1 MKNDFV
7 FKRIFAYKGNEEYL
21 KDFLSS
27 LLKMD
32 IKEIEL
38 EHDVSLEKDLID
50 EKIGVLDVKATLNNN
65 VEVDIEIQLKNYD
78 NMIERAE
85 FYASKM
91 LSMQL
96 KKEKN
101 T

>member
-1 MKNDFV
+1 MISYL
-7 FKRIFAYKGNEEYL
+7 REYL
-21 KDFLSS
+21 H
-27 LLKMD
+27 